1 MKILLGLA
9 FIASMIYLLNAQ
21 CTTLH
26 VVKSGESCNSIASR
40 YNIPLSQL
48 NLNNPRLNCSLD
60 LKDNEMLCVDAAP
73 ECRNMH
79 FVSSG
84 ETCNYIAAN
93 RGVDVE
99 KLRRCNPS
107 INFGCTNLAVGQRL
121 LF

>member
-1 MKILLGLA
+1 MKFLFALA
-9 FIASMIYLLNAQ
+9 FLANLAYLLNAQ
-21 CTTLH
+21 CTTFH
-26 VVKSGESCNSIASR
+26 VVKLGETCASIATR

-48 NLNNPRLNCSLD
+48 RLNNPGLNCLD
-60 LKDNEMLCVDAAP
+60 LKDSELLCVDVAP
-73 ECRNMH
+73 ECRNIH
-79 FVSSG
+79 FVTAG

-107 INFGCTNLAVGQRL
+107 INFGCTNLQIGQRL